1 MLPAADAMSR
11 KQRRSPR
18 PSAKGGRTAKPAGER
33 PPADSKPPASKRLF
47 PFLLL
52 VVGTA
57 IYWPAVSG
65 PFVFDDSGMLEAA
78 GAAREADFQNWL
90 RTGRPLLYATFW
102 LSYRLTG
109 GFTPT
114 TWFHLPNIILHALNA
129 ILLWWFWRSICGLE
143 SMRSQLSEALRKW
156 LIYGAP
162 LLFLALPIQT
172 EAAAY
177 ISSRSDVLSTTFYL
191 AALCLFASPLRL
203 RRRGLTAVG
212 LLLLAGMAA
221 LTKQDKVTL
230 PAAILLLDYL
240 ILSGRDWKGVARSW
254 LVYASLALAGAV
266 GFFAVVRPFLFAE
279 SAGFRL
285 DWTTYLF
292 TQFRMYFL
300 YLKLVFA
307 PFGLNLD
314 HDIAPSADIFEHGAW
329 LAMAALAAAAA
340 GAVYWRRKF
349 PLPSFSV
356 LLFFLTMA
364 PTGSFFP
371 LLDFA
376 AERRMYLPLAG
387 LLPAAFFLL
396 DRYARIGPKAVTPI
410 LIALGAVYG
419 AATFQRAALWG
430 DGLALWQD
438 AAEKSPQKARP
449 WMWLGKAQDERGLTA
464 EARRSWLRA
473 AEVAKPGSEEMPAIF
488 MNLGLSFARQKNY
501 AQAVEYYK
509 PALRAN
515 PENPVGWAQL
525 AVARMRLGRAYEG
538 RRDFEK
544 AFEYGGGHRPEV
556 LQLRGQEYFL
566 AGRCEEAASDFL
578 QASRQIPE
586 DETLRRNLEAARR
599 CAAQAQEER

>member
-1 MLPAADAMSR
+1 MSR
-11 KQRRSPR
+11 KKRRSLR
-18 PSAKGGRTAKPAGER
+18 SSAKGGRPAKRVAERQPSGSQPPER
-33 PPADSKPPASKRLF
+33 PERKLLF

-52 VVGTA
+52 AVGA
-57 IYWPAVSG
+57 AVYWPAVAG
-65 PFVFDDSGMLEAA
+65 PFVFDDTDMMDSWSV
-78 GAAREADFQNWL
+78 AREIDFQQWL
-90 RTGRPLLYATFW
+90 GSGRPLLSATFW
-102 LSYRLTG
+102 LSYRLAG

-114 TWFHLPNIILHALNA
+114 TWFHLPNVLLHALNA
-129 ILLWWFWRSICGLE
+129 VLLWLFWRAVCGLE
-143 SMRSQLSEALRKW
+143 AMRPQISEALRKW
-156 LIYGAP
+156 LIYGTP
-162 LLFLALPIQT
+162 LLFLTLPIQT
-172 EAAAY
+172 EAVAY

-203 RRRGLTAVG
+203 RRRWLTAFG

-230 PAAILLLDYL
+230 PAAVLLLDYL
-240 ILSGRDWKGVARSW
+240 ILSGRDWKAVARSW
-254 LVYASLALAGAV
+254 PTYAFLVLAGVA
-266 GFFAVVRPFLFAE
+266 GFFVVVQPFLFAP

-285 DWTTYLF
+285 DWPTYLF

-300 YLKLVFA
+300 YLKLVFL

-314 HDIAPSADIFEHGAW
+314 HDISPSTDIFEHGAW
-329 LAMAALAAAAA
+329 LAMAVLAAVAAAA
-340 GAVYWRRKF
+340 VHCRRKF
-349 PLPSFSV
+349 ALLSFAV
-356 LLFFLTMA
+356 LFFFLTMA

-396 DRYARIGPKAVTPI
+396 DRYVKIGSKRVAPL
-410 LIALGAVYG
+410 LIALGSIYG
-419 AATFQRAALWG
+419 AAAFQRAALWG

-464 EARRSWLRA
+464 EAQRSWRRA
-473 AEVAKPGSEEMPAIF
+473 AEVAEPGSKEMTAIF

-501 AQAVEYYK
+501 SQAVEYYK
-509 PALRAN
+509 PALRAE
-515 PENPVGWAQL
+515 PENAVGWAQL
-525 AVARMRLGRAYEG
+525 AVARMRLGQTGAG
-538 RRDFEK
+538 WRDFEK
-544 AFEYGGGHRPEV
+544 AFEHGGSLPEV

-566 AGRCEEAASDFL
+566 AGRCAEAASDFL

-586 DETLRRNLEAARR
+586 NEALRRNLEAARK
-599 CAAQAQEER
+599 CAVEAQEER